1 MRKSFLF
8 LALFTQTFLKRH
20 FNQIILSV
28 LVGFFITLFL
38 LQIYPLLSVFLTRK
52 HQTVGMVGLYS
63 VANLP
68 LSVRQKISFGLMNL
82 LPNGETTPAAAL
94 SWDVVN
100 NLIYTYKIKPNLYWH
115 NGKKFLAGD
124 VNYKIKDANITVID
138 DYTLRIELKEPY
150 SPLNGYLSQPL
161 LLDHLN
167 GLGNYKIVKIDY
179 RKDNK
184 IQQLT
189 LLPFDR
195 SQPTQTYK
203 FYPNTQDALLAFK
216 LGEIDML
223 EDLDTESGLLDW
235 KNLEVDSKSFYNEIV
250 ALFYNLDSEKF
261 KEKEVRQALAYAVP
275 PFDKFDKA
283 VSPVYP
289 LSWAYSQK
297 LRLYKYDTETAQKI
311 LSKSPLSSASSELI
325 LTSTPD
331 LLNTAQKIVDSWN
344 KIGIPSK
351 VRVDSTVPS
360 DFQVLLHTLPIP
372 SDPDQY
378 IYWQS
383 TQENTNI
390 SRYSSPK
397 IDKLLEDGR
406 KTLDKDQRTKI
417 YADFQFYLV
426 DDAPAIFLYYPKHF
440 TIRRK

>member
-1 MRKSFLF
+1 
-8 LALFTQTFLKRH
+8 
-20 FNQIILSV
+20 
-28 LVGFFITLFL
+28 
-38 LQIYPLLSVFLTRK
+38 
-52 HQTVGMVGLYS
+52 
-63 VANLP
+63 
-68 LSVRQKISFGLMNL
+68 MN
-82 LPNGETTPAAAL
+82 
-94 SWDVVN
+94 
-100 NLIYTYKIKPNLYWH
+100 
-115 NGKKFLAGD
+115 
-124 VNYKIKDANITVID
+124 
-138 DYTLRIELKEPY
+138 
-150 SPLNGYLSQPL
+150 
-161 LLDHLN
+161 
-167 GLGNYKIVKIDY
+167 
-179 RKDNK
+179 
-184 IQQLT
+184 
-189 LLPFDR
+189 
-195 SQPTQTYK
+195 
-203 FYPNTQDALLAFK
+203 NTQK
-216 LGEIDML
+216 VV
-223 EDLDTESGLLDW
+223 
-235 KNLEVDSKSFYNEIV
+235 K
-250 ALFYNLDSEKF
+250 
-261 KEKEVRQALAYAVP
+261 
-275 PFDKFDKA
+275 
-283 VSPVYP
+283 
-289 LSWAYSQK
+289 WAYSQK

-378 IYWQS
+378 IHWQS

>member
-1 MRKSFLF
+1 
-8 LALFTQTFLKRH
+8 
-20 FNQIILSV
+20 
-28 LVGFFITLFL
+28 
-38 LQIYPLLSVFLTRK
+38 
-52 HQTVGMVGLYS
+52 MVGLYS

-250 ALFYNLDSEKF
+250 A
-261 KEKEVRQALAYAVP
+261 
-275 PFDKFDKA
+275 
-283 VSPVYP
+283 
-289 LSWAYSQK
+289 
-297 LRLYKYDTETAQKI
+297 
-311 LSKSPLSSASSELI
+311 
-325 LTSTPD
+325 
-331 LLNTAQKIVDSWN
+331 
-344 KIGIPSK
+344 
-351 VRVDSTVPS
+351 
-360 DFQVLLHTLPIP
+360 
-372 SDPDQY
+372 
-378 IYWQS
+378 
-383 TQENTNI
+383 
-390 SRYSSPK
+390 
-397 IDKLLEDGR
+397 
-406 KTLDKDQRTKI
+406 
-417 YADFQFYLV
+417 
-426 DDAPAIFLYYPKHF
+426 
-440 TIRRK
+440 